1 LDPVTHML
9 TGACLSRAGLNRK
22 TALATLT
29 LALAT
34 ESPDID
40 SITYFG
46 GPVAGLQ
53 HHRGITHSFLG
64 APFVAAIVV
73 AGVYGIY
80 RLMEAR
86 RKARA
91 AGSADALTP
100 VAHSATIQ
108 SVIVQTRQSPNW
120 KLLYAYALLGTMVH
134 LFQDFTNNY
143 GLRPFAPFNPK
154 WYSWDIVYI
163 VDPVMLLA
171 MILALTL
178 PGLMALV
185 TEEIG
190 SRKAQFRGRGAAIC
204 ALVCVVLVIFVRDF
218 EHRRAVNAL
227 SARTYQNEEPLRA
240 SAFPQMFN
248 PLAWNGVVETRD
260 FFHMVPVDMGS
271 GEVDPLNL
279 GIVRFKPEETPVTLA
294 AKKSRLGRVYLDWAA
309 YPLVTVEELEGG
321 RHKVEF
327 EDLRFESV
335 EGVAQH
341 RRPALTGT
349 VILDPQLH
357 VEEMYTERLPK
368 NAPNP

>member
-1 LDPVTHML
+1 ML

-22 TALATLT
+22 TALATLM
-29 LALAT
+29 LVLAT
-34 ESPDID
+34 EAPDID

-64 APFVAAIVV
+64 APFVAALVV
-73 AGVYGIY
+73 LGVYGIH
-80 RLMEAR
+80 RLMQAR
-86 RKARA
+86 EKNSGGSSSGGTSSQNAQAADLRAKTARPT
-91 AGSADALTP
+91 LL
-100 VAHSATIQ
+100 
-108 SVIVQTRQSPNW
+108 PNW

-154 WYSWDIVYI
+154 WYSWDIVFI
-163 VDPVMLLA
+163 VDPIMLLA
-171 MILALTL
+171 LFLALLL

-190 SRKAQFRGRGAAIC
+190 SRKPQFRGRGAAIC
-204 ALVCVVLVIFVRDF
+204 ALVCVAAVIFVRDF
-218 EHRRAVNAL
+218 EHRRAITAL
-227 SARTYQNEEPLRA
+227 NSRTYRNEEPLRA
-240 SAFPQMFN
+240 SAFPQLLSPF
-248 PLAWNGVVETRD
+248 AWNGVVETRD
-260 FFHMVPVDMGS
+260 FFHMLPVDSGS
-271 GEVDPLNL
+271 GEIDPLNL

-294 AKKSRLGRVYLDWAA
+294 AKKSRLGRAYLDWAA
-309 YPLVTVEELEGG
+309 YPLVKVEDLEGG

-327 EDLRFESV
+327 EDLRFETV

-357 VEEMYTERLPK
+357 VEEMYTGRMPR
-368 NAPNP
+368 NAPNQ